1 MGKLLVENK
10 TIVTP
15 GEELAEG
22 MDFLPAEG
30 TFRDKDKIISSGLG
44 LVNINGRVIKTIP
57 VAGRYAPKKGDVIIA
72 KVTNI
77 LMSGWILD
85 IDSAYSAVLSV
96 KEAKDFIRRDADLT
110 KYYNIGDYI
119 VTDVVMVTSQRLVD
133 ASMKGPGM
141 RKLIGGRIIKVN
153 THKVPRIIGKKGTM
167 VSMIKNAT
175 GCNILVGQNGLV
187 WINGS
192 PENEI
197 IVVKTIK
204 KIEQEAHISGL
215 TERIKTFLEKE
226 TNKKINI
233 EKVE

>member
-1 MGKLLVENK
+1 MGKLLVEEK

-30 TFRDKDKIISSGLG
+30 TFRDKDKIIASGLG

-57 VAGRYAPKKGDVIIA
+57 VAGRYIPKKGDTVIA

-85 IDSAYSAVLSV
+85 INSAYSAVLSV
-96 KEAKDFIRRDADLT
+96 KEATEFIRRDADLT
-110 KYYNIGDYI
+110 RYYNIDDYI
-119 VTDVVMVTSQRLVD
+119 VTNIVMVTSQRLVD

-153 THKVPRIIGKKGTM
+153 PHKVPRIIGKKGSM
-167 VSMIKNAT
+167 VSMIKQAT
-175 GCNILVGQNGLV
+175 DSNITVGQNGLV

-215 TERIKTFLEKE
+215 TDRIKTFLEKA

-233 EKVE
+233 ERVE

>member
-1 MGKLLVENK
+1 MGKLLVEDK

-44 LVNINGRVIKTIP
+44 LVNLSGRVIKTIP
-57 VAGRYAPKKGDVIIA
+57 VAGKYFPKKGDTIIA

-85 IDSAYSAVLSV
+85 IGSAYSAVLSV
-96 KEAKDFIRRDADLT
+96 KEAKDFIRRDEDLT
-110 KYYNIGDYI
+110 RYYNIGDYI
-119 VTDVVMVTSQRLVD
+119 VTNIVMVTSQRLVD

-153 THKVPRIIGKKGTM
+153 PHKVPRIIGKKGSM

-175 GCNILVGQNGLV
+175 ESNITVGQNGLV

-215 TERIKTFLEKE
+215 TDRIKTFLEKE

>member
-1 MGKLLVENK
+1 
-10 TIVTP
+10 
-15 GEELAEG
+15 G

-30 TFRDKDKIISSGLG
+30 TFRNKDKIISSGLG
-44 LVNINGRVIKTIP
+44 LVNVNGRVIKTIS
-57 VAGRYAPKKGDVIIA
+57 VSGRYIPKSGDTIIA
-72 KVTNI
+72 RVTNI
-77 LMSGWILD
+77 LMGGWILD

-110 KYYNIGDYI
+110 RYYNIGDYI
-119 VTDVVMVTSQRLVD
+119 ITNIVMVTSQRLVD

-141 RKLIGGRIIKVN
+141 RKLIGGRIIN
-153 THKVPRIIGKKGTM
+153 ANCHKVPRIIGKKGSM

-175 GCNILVGQNGLV
+175 ECSIIVGQNGIV

-204 KIEQEAHISGL
+204 KIEREAHISGL
-215 TERIKTFLEKE
+215 TDRIKAFLEKE

>member
-1 MGKLLVENK
+1 MGKLLVEDK

-57 VAGRYAPKKGDVIIA
+57 VAGRYAPKKGDTIIA

-85 IDSAYSAVLSV
+85 ISSAYSAVLSV
-96 KEAKDFIRRDADLT
+96 KEAKDFIRRDEDLT
-110 KYYNIGDYI
+110 RYYNIDDYI
-119 VTDVVMVTSQRLVD
+119 VTSIVRVTSQKLVD
-133 ASMKGPGM
+133 ASMKGPGL
-141 RKLIGGRIIKVN
+141 RKLIGGRIIEVN
-153 THKVPRIIGKKGTM
+153 PHKVPRIIGKKGSM

-187 WINGS
+187 WINGA

-215 TERIKTFLEKE
+215 TDRIKLFLEKE